1 MFAFFG
7 CAGSSLLCTGFLQ
20 LWQVGAPLYC
30 GVQSSHWG
38 GFSSCRAQA
47 LGWVGSVVV
56 AHGLSI
62 CVTWAPLLHGMW
74 DLPRPGIEPVSPA
87 LKGGFSTTEP
97 PEKSLSDIYTNM

>member
-1 MFAFFG
+1 MQQ
-7 CAGSSLLCTGFLQ
+7 AGAALH
-20 LWQVGAPLYC
+20 C
-30 GVQSSHWG
+30 GVCVSHCG
-38 GFSSCRAQA
+38 GFSCGAQA
-47 LGWVGSVVV
+47 VGAQPSVVV